1 MRLPPPPALA
11 GPRAAASARTAPAPP
26 IQAARRRRSPA
37 PTPPAA
43 TPLSPLRP
51 SSRRR
56 PAPAPLR
63 ALANN
68 NNNDDDETRAQP
80 LQGAVVSV
88 DQFPRL
94 RWRRA
99 TVIANEA
106 VNLSGDYRL
115 LRLSVPDDS
124 VRLFGRKIEDVPFG
138 ERWVHAH
145 TSPGQLVGLRLAG
158 KGEEEEEE
166 ESEERGGKSPEEE
179 ALAEAG
185 PPGPRLYPLAC
196 SPYESRRD
204 SASIGASLIEVA
216 VARRQERQQGR
227 QGRQQ
232 SPPPPSSPAAAG
244 QAARA
249 AHEAQ
254 LAELGPGDEVE
265 VSGVVGRGFASMFS
279 SYAGLLT
286 ALEERRP
293 LLLVAHGL
301 RGAALMRAAL
311 SWTPVQAHAT
321 AAGVAAYYVDDS
333 PSRAAFVAEWDAWRE
348 AGVRFTPLFLKAPGG
363 GGDGGGGDG
372 GGGDG
377 GGGGGEDGAD
387 DQQQHQAAAA
397 IADLIEQALFVRAGG
412 LEGALGGAPQEATA
426 LLAGLPGKVASAVSR
441 ELSFKGVPR
450 ERLLFVDFL

>member
-1 MRLPPPPALA
+1 MHPS
-11 GPRAAASARTAPAPP
+11 GPRATAAGPARD
-26 IQAARRRRSPA
+26 AARQIHAPLPQRHRHPVATPHRA
-37 PTPPAA
+37 ATTPTPA
-43 TPLSPLRP
+43 TAT
-51 SSRRR
+51 RRR
-56 PAPAPLR
+56 PAPPPH
-63 ALANN
+63 ALP
-68 NNNDDDETRAQP
+68 NDDDETRAQP
-80 LQGAVVSV
+80 LKGAVVSV

-94 RWRRA
+94 QWRRA

-115 LRLSVPDDS
+115 LRLSVPDD
-124 VRLFGRKIEDVPFG
+124 VPRLFGRKIEDVPFG
-138 ERWVHAH
+138 ERWVSSH
-145 TSPGQLVGLRLAG
+145 TSPGQLVGLRLPD
-158 KGEEEEEE
+158 EEQEGG
-166 ESEERGGKSPEEE
+166 RGQQGGGGGSGGGGGAFP
-179 ALAEAG
+179 G
-185 PPGPRLYPLAC
+185 GPRLYPLAC

-216 VARRQERQQGR
+216 VAR
-227 QGRQQ
+227 QQ
-232 SPPPPSSPAAAG
+232 SPQSTNTTPSSAAAAG

-249 AHEAQ
+249 EHEAR
-254 LAELGPGDEVE
+254 LAELGPGDELE

-348 AGVRFTPLFLKAPGG
+348 AGVRFTPLFLRAPGESGSSEDEG
-363 GGDGGGGDG
+363 GAVGRA
-372 GGGDG
+372 
-377 GGGGGEDGAD
+377 DGALEAEERRVQPSEFSSSSSGEGSNTND
-387 DQQQHQAAAA
+387 AADQKQAAA

-441 ELSFKGVPR
+441 ELSYKGVPR